1 MRQNGVQGILAA
13 LTDHQRPMKGRSLCG
28 LVTTI
33 VVISLLTRCASQN
46 SQQSNGSDDVM
57 SQQQANSSNAAESNQ
72 GSGNG
77 ANSASAAN
85 AAGNNVVNGGSAE
98 NFAAADGPTNSANS
112 ASLNSEIVD
121 AAPDATLGSAASG
134 DASFAAAV
142 PLNGTNTAKGQFPAL
157 NATSP
162 VTALNSTGTSVPMN
176 TVNPKGGSTD
186 APSAAD
192 SGQNMASSPGVLKWV
207 GYNYRKDMR
216 KLEIQVVTEGSP
228 TYRVFQET
236 NRAGQSEL
244 VARFLN
250 TSMRQKLRRD
260 IDATE
265 FRSPVA
271 YIRMRH
277 NPSFKHTDVIMT
289 LREPIQPRMVTKGS
303 NVMFTFEIP
312 EHWFAPK
319 DAENPVASA
328 EVVKDDAQGLPVTE
342 SGLPGEDAKLKAAY
356 VGNPGGEIFGSVA
369 KDAGVRLVPKDAAN
383 KELVPVDG
391 QKAPSTPASGNQ
403 LLENKKSPFFET
415 RYSVNG
421 VAQADFSA
429 DIPAASPGSDLLE
442 DAPADAVAAQS
453 ATAVAQ
459 GAELVGVNVG
469 SNPVVSGKKVL
480 RLDFRDAPVSQIIRM
495 IAAES
500 GINFIIS
507 PDAGAKKTS
516 ISLKNV
522 AWDVALKAV
531 LESNRLGMQE
541 IAPGLVRIDFLKTFT
556 EDRDAEQK
564 ARQAT
569 EALNPTKVLVM
580 PLNYAK
586 AEDAAKLAQAMM
598 PKVTDPTNAAE
609 RRNID
614 RFKVQADPRSNSVIV
629 EATPNVLSTIKVL
642 LERLDAQ
649 TPQVRIASRLVEITN
664 DATDGLGVAFNTPF
678 SMDPGRGLGF
688 GTLPFPN
695 SLTSQFSVDPGGAA
709 TPGGTAAIRLG
720 SINNLIAL
728 DLKLRAYETRKKA
741 ETLQN
746 QDVVVQDNEKAVVS
760 AGSTDYF
767 TTAGGVGT
775 AGTIV
780 PIDYVLSLN
789 VTPHITADGSVQMKL
804 EIKGDSPN
812 KSDTAGGQ
820 ASKNS
825 RSLTTT
831 LLKKSGETA
840 VIGGLYSSQVSK
852 TNLAVPF
859 FSKLP
864 IIGALFRSVDNSDS
878 KKDLLIM
885 VTPTIVGSAS
895 GSVGGA
901 AGEISVPPA
910 GAASNGSAGG
920 GPVATNMAPSQN
932 GNSTNGQ
939 ASKTSLESN

>member
-1 MRQNGVQGILAA
+1 
-13 LTDHQRPMKGRSLCG
+13 
-28 LVTTI
+28 
-33 VVISLLTRCASQN
+33 
-46 SQQSNGSDDVM
+46 
-57 SQQQANSSNAAESNQ
+57 
-72 GSGNG
+72 
-77 ANSASAAN
+77 
-85 AAGNNVVNGGSAE
+85 
-98 NFAAADGPTNSANS
+98 
-112 ASLNSEIVD
+112 
-121 AAPDATLGSAASG
+121 
-134 DASFAAAV
+134 
-142 PLNGTNTAKGQFPAL
+142 
-157 NATSP
+157 
-162 VTALNSTGTSVPMN
+162 
-176 TVNPKGGSTD
+176 
-186 APSAAD
+186 
-192 SGQNMASSPGVLKWV
+192 
-207 GYNYRKDMR
+207 
-216 KLEIQVVTEGSP
+216 
-228 TYRVFQET
+228 
-236 NRAGQSEL
+236 
-244 VARFLN
+244 
-250 TSMRQKLRRD
+250 
-260 IDATE
+260 
-265 FRSPVA
+265 
-271 YIRMRH
+271 
-277 NPSFKHTDVIMT
+277 
-289 LREPIQPRMVTKGS
+289 
-303 NVMFTFEIP
+303 
-312 EHWFAPK
+312 
-319 DAENPVASA
+319 
-328 EVVKDDAQGLPVTE
+328 
-342 SGLPGEDAKLKAAY
+342 
-356 VGNPGGEIFGSVA
+356 
-369 KDAGVRLVPKDAAN
+369 
-383 KELVPVDG
+383 
-391 QKAPSTPASGNQ
+391 
-403 LLENKKSPFFET
+403 
-415 RYSVNG
+415 
-421 VAQADFSA
+421 
-429 DIPAASPGSDLLE
+429 
-442 DAPADAVAAQS
+442 
-453 ATAVAQ
+453 
-459 GAELVGVNVG
+459 
-469 SNPVVSGKKVL
+469 
-480 RLDFRDAPVSQIIRM
+480 M